1 MPVTGKR
8 GNRKS
13 GKDRLIRNAPFLEMS
28 FFTTTVT
35 LPNLGNHDTVQTR
48 DQYAFVHFAVLEALT
63 CGNTEIEAGN
73 LQIAMRKRAA
83 VKPTQ
88 NLSGYAL
95 EYQRLLAVSSQ
106 IEDENSKVG
115 RADYNIKK
123 NRYPSVIPFDGG
135 DYINASFADAFRKR
149 NAFILTQAPLGHT
162 MAEFWHM
169 ICQYKIGTIV
179 MLNNLQEDT
188 LTYPQY
194 WPSEGSETYDHLN
207 VRLMSRE
214 KQGKLISRKLAIGQ
228 KGVEGEHEVVHIQ
241 HIEWPDKCAPVNHQ
255 SVLDLVSWVQL
266 SQQQCGDKAIAV
278 QCSNGVGRS
287 GTFCAIYSLLE
298 RIKAEQVVDVF
309 QTVKVLRLGRP
320 GAVETLTQYIYCY
333 QMVQRYLDSFS
344 DYANFSEV

>member
-1 MPVTGKR
+1 
-8 GNRKS
+8 
-13 GKDRLIRNAPFLEMS
+13 
-28 FFTTTVT
+28 
-35 LPNLGNHDTVQTR
+35 
-48 DQYAFVHFAVLEALT
+48 
-63 CGNTEIEAGN
+63 
-73 LQIAMRKRAA
+73 MRKRAA

-188 LTYPQY
+188 L
-194 WPSEGSETYDHLN
+194 
-207 VRLMSRE
+207 
-214 KQGKLISRKLAIGQ
+214 
-228 KGVEGEHEVVHIQ
+228 GVEGEHEVVHVQ

-255 SVLDLVSWVQL
+255 SVLDLVSWVKL
-266 SQQQCGDKAIAV
+266 SQQQCGDKAIVV

-287 GTFCAIYSLLE
+287 GLFCAIYSLLE

-309 QTVKVLRLGRP
+309 QT
-320 GAVETLTQYIYCY
+320 TQYIYCY